1 MTGRVMIVTGANSGI
16 GYEVARYL
24 AEGGN
29 DVVLACRDKD
39 KGEDAVQRIQRDL
52 PNSLVQA
59 MTLDLSSSTSIREFV
74 REFARKKKK
83 LSVLVNNAGVALN
96 SKDQTRK
103 TNKDGN
109 EITMAVNHLGPFLLT
124 NLLVDYLIQTAHILG
139 DSRIVNVT
147 CAAHDHENSSYK
159 NSKLCNVLFT
169 YQLADKLKG
178 THVTCNCIDPENF
191 RTSYAN
197 IFKPQNS
204 QTMTRFFFAPWKL
217 MLKYMIILCLIIHFL
232 TFFFLIPKGET
243 GKFYKDGV
251 PDRSSI
257 ESYDVDLQKSV
268 WRMSSK
274 LMNIRSSNLG
284 DDLDDISLS

>member
-1 MTGRVMIVTGANSGI
+1 MIVQHG
-16 GYEVARYL
+16 
-24 AEGGN
+24 
-29 DVVLACRDKD
+29 
-39 KGEDAVQRIQRDL
+39 
-52 PNSLVQA
+52 
-59 MTLDLSSSTSIREFV
+59 
-74 REFARKKKK
+74 
-83 LSVLVNNAGVALN
+83 
-96 SKDQTRK
+96 
-103 TNKDGN
+103 
-109 EITMAVNHLGPFLLT
+109 
-124 NLLVDYLIQTAHILG
+124 
-139 DSRIVNVT
+139 
-147 CAAHDHENSSYK
+147 
-159 NSKLCNVLFT
+159 LFRWE
-169 YQLADKLKG
+169 
-178 THVTCNCIDPENF
+178 ENF

-284 DDLDDISLS
+284 DDLDDISLSWEPAISGKSLPRIKKSFIFVKNLLNYLFKGY